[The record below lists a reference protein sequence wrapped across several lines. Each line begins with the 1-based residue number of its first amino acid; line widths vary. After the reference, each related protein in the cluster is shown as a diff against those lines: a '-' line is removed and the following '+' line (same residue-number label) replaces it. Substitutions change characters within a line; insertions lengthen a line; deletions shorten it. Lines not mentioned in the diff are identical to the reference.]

1 LRTAAV
7 WMLVLGLAPG
17 LEAAAAPPSPPASP
31 PAGATD
37 ARVVHILQFDCRNEL
52 GRREITLFGNGT
64 IRLREG
70 ELGREW
76 VGLAELGPDEMQA
89 YLNRLGEE
97 DLSKMD
103 RLPRGVEGRWVEK
116 CDFNLHLAGQPA
128 RSFQF
133 GRYDTL
139 PLALSRVLRVAE
151 DMAAEVEDLKGDEQL
166 PVDYEP
172 QRGDILKRFDGELFK
187 VYGFTTDKRGLE
199 MQGVKQP
206 IILYVLREELRKE
219 FVAVVERPRK
229 WKPQSR

>member
-1 LRTAAV
+1 MRIAAV
-7 WMLVLGLAPG
+7 WILVLGLAPSLG
-17 LEAAAAPPSPPASP
+17 AVPPPAPPPAS
-31 PAGATD
+31 ATD
-37 ARVVHILQFDCRNEL
+37 ARVVQILQYDCRNEL
-52 GRREITLFGNGT
+52 GRREVTLFGNGT
-64 IRLREG
+64 IRLRDG

-76 VGLAELGPDEMQA
+76 VGLAELAPEEMQG

-97 DLSKMD
+97 DLSKMES
-103 RLPRGVEGRWVEK
+103 LPRGVEGRWVEK
-116 CDFNLHLAGQPA
+116 CELKLQLAGQPL

-172 QRGDILKRFDGELFK
+172 RRGDVLKRFDGELFK
-187 VYGFTTDKRGLE
+187 VFAFTTDDKGVE

-206 IILYVLREELRKE
+206 ITLYVLREELRKE
-219 FVAVVERPRK
+219 FVAVVERPKK
-229 WKPQSR
+229 WKPQVKSN

>member
-1 LRTAAV
+1 
-7 WMLVLGLAPG
+7 
-17 LEAAAAPPSPPASP
+17 
-31 PAGATD
+31 
-37 ARVVHILQFDCRNEL
+37 VVQIVVYDCRNEL
-52 GRREITLFGNGT
+52 GRREVTLFGNGT

-97 DLSKMD
+97 DLSKMEH
-103 RLPRGVEGRWVEK
+103 LPRGVEGKWVEK
-116 CDFNLHLAGQPA
+116 CDLKVQLADQPL

-139 PLALSRVLRVAE
+139 PLALSRVLRVTE

-172 QRGDILKRFDGELFK
+172 RKGDILKRTDGELFK
-187 VYGFTTDKRGLE
+187 VFSISSDNRSLE

-206 IILYVLREELRKE
+206 LTLYVLRQEMRKE
-219 FVAVVERPRK
+219 IVAVVQRAKK
-229 WKPQSR
+229 WKPQSRSNSRSN